1 MSLDFFLS
9 SDFWKFALPIS
20 TLIAA
25 FMSALFAFLSWRAE
39 GSRRQAE
46 ARRVRL
52 EATIDDLAE
61 LFAAVPHERAK
72 WDASFT
78 QTFVEKLCKVD
89 FRLDDDN
96 PHAKKLVEQIQKVL
110 PQEQKNRDSEHMA
123 LYNAAR
129 STAKDYLD
137 LEWKKFKAET
147 GTRD

>member
-9 SDFWKFALPIS
+9 IDFWKFALPIT

-25 FMSALFAFLSWRAE
+25 IMSALFGFLSWRAE

-61 LFAAVPHERAK
+61 LFAAVPHDRSK

-78 QTFVEKLCKVD
+78 QVFVEKLCKVD
-89 FRLDDDN
+89 FKLDDDN
-96 PHAKKLVEQIQKVL
+96 PHAKTLVTAIQKIL
-110 PQEQKNRDSEHMA
+110 PQEQKGRDSEHMT

-137 LEWKKFKAET
+137 HEWKKFKSEI
-147 GTRD
+147 GLRD

>member
-1 MSLDFFLS
+1 MTFDFFS
-9 SDFWKFALPIS
+9 GDFWRLALPIS
-20 TLIAA
+20 TLIMA
-25 FMSALFAFLSWRAE
+25 FTSALFGFLSWRAE

-61 LFAAVPHERAK
+61 LFAAVPLDRTK

-89 FRLDDDN
+89 FKLDDDN
-96 PHAKKLVEQIQKVL
+96 PHAKNLVIAIQKIL
-110 PQEQKNRDSEHMA
+110 PQEQKNRDGEHMV

-137 LEWKKFKAET
+137 HEWRKFKSET
-147 GTRD
+147 GTKD

>member
-1 MSLDFFLS
+1 MIFDYFT
-9 SDFWKFALPIS
+9 SDFWKLALPVS
-20 TLIAA
+20 TLIMA
-25 FMSALFAFLSWRAE
+25 FASALFGFLGWRAE

-61 LFAAVPHERAK
+61 LFAAVPHDRTK
-72 WDASFT
+72 WDAAFT

-89 FRLDDDN
+89 FKLDDDN
-96 PHAKKLVEQIQKVL
+96 PHAKTLVTAIQKIL
-110 PQEQKNRDSEHMA
+110 PQEQKNRDDEHMA

-137 LEWKKFKAET
+137 HEWKKFKSET
-147 GTRD
+147 GTKD

>member
-1 MSLDFFLS
+1 MSFDFLS
-9 SDFWKFALPIS
+9 ADFWKVALPIS
-20 TLIAA
+20 TLLMA
-25 FMSALFAFLSWRAE
+25 FTSALFGFLSWRAE

-61 LFAAVPHERAK
+61 LFAAVPLDRAK
-72 WDASFT
+72 WDASYT
-78 QTFVEKLCKVD
+78 QTFVEKVCKVD
-89 FRLDDDN
+89 FKLDDDN
-96 PHAKKLVEQIQKVL
+96 PHAKNLVTAIQKIL
-110 PQEQKNRDSEHMA
+110 PQEQKNRDGEHMV

-137 LEWKKFKAET
+137 HEWKKFKAET

>member
-1 MSLDFFLS
+1 MTFDFLS
-9 SDFWKFALPIS
+9 NDFWRLALPIS
-20 TLIAA
+20 TLIMA
-25 FMSALFAFLSWRAE
+25 FASALFGFLSWRAE

-61 LFAAVPHERAK
+61 LFAAVPFDRTK

-89 FRLDDDN
+89 FKLDDDN
-96 PHAKKLVEQIQKVL
+96 PHAKPLVTAIQKIL
-110 PQEQKNRDSEHMA
+110 PQEHKNRDGEHMGF
-123 LYNAAR
+123 YNAAR

-137 LEWKKFKAET
+137 HEWKKFKAET
-147 GTRD
+147 GTKD